1 MSNPNHPA
9 GGEVDPSEGSLDD
22 SSEQQSIQA
31 ADDEGENSAGL
42 EVDPSEGPT
51 E

>member
-9 GGEVDPSEGSLDD
+9 GAEVDPSED
-22 SSEQQSIQA
+22 SIDEGMENLRAS
-31 ADDEGENSAGL
+31 DDEESARA

>member
-1 MSNPNHPA
+1 MSNPNHPLGA
-9 GGEVDPSEGSLDD
+9 EVDPSE
-22 SSEQQSIQA
+22 SSIDEGADQQSFQA
-31 ADDEGENSAGL
+31 ADEGENSARL